1 MNIMIS
7 IVCAATADWG
17 APVDNFHIICLIRC
31 TAQQTRNG
39 RLDFASWRSTDETC
53 QLNQS
58 FFNEEKERELALRQH
73 GQQHGHQHGRGSVD
87 YRRCLRAQANIANE
101 TRETGN
107 SAWGRGVRSR
117 QATWLRGA
125 DKLSW
130 SLPEQQFKQVKA
142 YTPVCKVHVYVTDP
156 NSPTM
161 DTSDSVGW
169 FIVDM
174 RDLAGQRQQERW
186 VKLQGASPAEVL
198 ISSSLAMARDP
209 QEDPGREGYEQQ
221 GRPNSGTGGHRGND
235 SAKLP
240 ASGASFEGGS
250 PTAASERT
258 MPLPVAAAAAA
269 GLEDDEVAVHTGVDS
284 TASEAEA
291 PLAASTAVDAVS
303 DLDALPV
310 GPGADGQ
317 DARTFSLA
325 ISVKGAAGLS
335 GLAAAVAG
343 GDGGGPAGFW
353 LSYSIFGVVV
363 QTDRFESL
371 GPPPPGG
378 GAVLEPM
385 MDSFR
390 LRATLQGLCRFL
402 AEAPPL
408 QVYLCT
414 EGRILAHAD
423 VDMSLLLPT
432 EEWQGRSTCEF
443 GSTGMEGDFQ
453 LHLPGEP
460 LAAPQQRD
468 EYDGGGEEESR
479 DPPVVSICAELTKA
493 DSEPGPGDEL
503 VGSPDAGGLW
513 PATATAAAA
522 AMGRTEGSA
531 GASGVKT
538 WSRLAVVG
546 KRVGRAVAIT
556 AALQRLELRPVDDP
570 GSGDGS
576 ALSNRV
582 NGGGGV
588 LVGITDAT
596 RELLLSAKTG
606 GAATATDAIAGVA
619 NANPSASFRESFRVV
634 GCGERGE
641 VDTEDSDFLETITW
655 EWEGEPPNPGR
666 EGGVGGVL
674 AAVQVLGGSGARHG
688 DVTIAT
694 GVVPWPSSACGGRQ
708 HVNVKLMSPE
718 GNEAEEPPVVGSG
731 AVAGGAVP
739 RRYRMSINLA
749 SVKDLENAAYV
760 VACYHYPYF
769 GTSAP
774 VRTSMVWAAP
784 RMDTPLSNSCCTFS
798 FGMSFDRLAATVQD
812 RSMVVS
818 LRNKD
823 RFKEEEVGVVTIP
836 LQDVVESP
844 PQYFRC
850 RDTGKTFTSM
860 AGFKAHL
867 KARQRAGVITP
878 GNASGS
884 SPVEVKVLDRYL
896 TVASVNNERDNNDQ
910 VATSPPSSLPS
921 RLCSLRV
928 ILLLEDMGPT
938 GDPNDQANL
947 PGLSQTIDPMRPS
960 SAPPMPLVPPTAQS
974 PEARS
979 TGTGMATGAG
989 AGLPQAAAAAV
1000 EAKAARAEAEVDLE
1014 RARVEW
1020 ERWRVVEEAKF
1031 AKRLR
1036 EKDEALEQKWEAREA
1051 TRRRELSHAQ
1061 ADYSKLEGKL
1071 RKALSEVGA
1080 RERQLKARE
1089 ESWKTDHA
1097 QKLSELQLLQ
1107 RRLREETKHQVDLE
1121 RMKVKA
1127 LEKQVASH
1135 AKSLEDARARAAA
1148 TDEDL
1153 ERFRQQ
1159 QRRTPEGGL
1168 RQEVYRLGAAKAEAE
1183 AQIERERSLK
1193 NKALLEK
1200 EEYRANIHKLARA
1213 LRHHQER
1220 ETTCARR
1227 EMEQLRL
1234 EYLAREERFM
1244 LDGDRNELRTIKQE
1258 LDELRHVSLVQE
1270 AQAGLAKINPS
1281 TIADATPTITQ
1292 PPLVDTRGPRR
1303 GESPPPTT
1311 NPAFPDPGPSPS
1323 LPPRPTPAPAQVSVQ
1338 QRRESGPASHGG
1350 SVDADVDCGGGA
1362 SASGPLGG
1370 DVDGSTEMRRLIEW
1384 RDELL
1389 ATGMYTPQNPIVSEL
1404 NRRISLAGGSVGGRG
1419 SSLLQREE

>member
-1 MNIMIS
+1 MLQEIT
-7 IVCAATADWG
+7 V
-17 APVDNFHIICLIRC
+17 VV
-31 TAQQTRNG
+31 
-39 RLDFASWRSTDETC
+39 RS
-53 QLNQS
+53 LRHLPQS
-58 FFNEEKERELALRQH
+58 FFNDEKERELALRQH
-73 GQQHGHQHGRGSVD
+73 GQQQQGHQHGRGSVD
-87 YRRCLRAQANIANE
+87 YRRCLRAQASIANE

-117 QATWLRGA
+117 QAMWLRGA

-130 SLPEQQFKQVKA
+130 SVPEQRFKQVKA
-142 YTPVCKVHVYVTDP
+142 YTPVCKVHVYATDP

-209 QEDPGREGYEQQ
+209 QEDPSREGGYEQRS
-221 GRPNSGTGGHRGND
+221 RPNSSSTGGGHRGNE
-235 SAKLP
+235 SSNPP
-240 ASGASFEGGS
+240 ASRASLEGGS
-250 PTAASERT
+250 PPGGGAARTAASGQT
-258 MPLPVAAAAAA
+258 MPSPVAAAAA
-269 GLEDDEVAVHTGVDS
+269 GLEDDEVAVHTEVDS
-284 TASEAEA
+284 TGSEADA
-291 PLAASTAVDAVS
+291 PPLVTSTVDAVS

-335 GLAAAVAG
+335 GVAAAVAG
-343 GDGGGPAGFW
+343 GGGGDGDGGAPGFW

-378 GAVLEPM
+378 GAVLEAM

-390 LRATLQGLCRFL
+390 LRATLQGLCHFL

-423 VDMSLLLPT
+423 MDMSLLLPR
-432 EEWQGRSTCEF
+432 EEWQGRSTYEF

-453 LHLPGEP
+453 LRLPGEP

-468 EYDGGGEEESR
+468 EDGGGGEGESR
-479 DPPVVSICAELTKA
+479 SPPVVSIGAELTRA
-493 DSEPGPGDEL
+493 DSEPEPGDEL
-503 VGSPDAGGLW
+503 VGSPGAGRLW
-513 PATATAAAA
+513 AAAA
-522 AMGRTEGSA
+522 AAAATGRSEGIA

-538 WSRLAVVG
+538 WSCLAVSRR
-546 KRVGRAVAIT
+546 RVRRAVAIT
-556 AALQRLELRPVDDP
+556 AALQRLELKPVDDSSS
-570 GSGDGS
+570 GGDGS

-596 RELLLSAKTG
+596 GDLLQARNAG

-619 NANPSASFRESFRVV
+619 KGNASPSASYQETFRVV

-666 EGGVGGVL
+666 EGGVL
-674 AAVQVLGGSGARHG
+674 AAVRVLGDSGARRG

-708 HVNVKLMSPE
+708 HVNVKLVSPE
-718 GNEAEEPPVVGSG
+718 GQEVGSCRVCLSLTAAKGDGSGSDSSEGPAGEEAEGGAAFEQESEQLEDEKEERESSSFGLEGARGVRSGVGGGAAVRTTGVQAEEPPVVGSG
-731 AVAGGAVP
+731 VVAGGTVP
-739 RRYRMSINLA
+739 RSFRMSINLA

-774 VRTSMVWAAP
+774 VRTSLVWAAP

-798 FGMSFDRLAATVQD
+798 FGMSFDRLAATVHD
-812 RSMVVS
+812 KNLVVS

-867 KARQRAGVITP
+867 KSRQRAGVITP
-878 GNASGS
+878 GDASGS

-896 TVASVNNERDNNDQ
+896 TVASVNGKSDSNDQ
-910 VATSPPSSLPS
+910 VVTSPPPPSALPS

-938 GDPNDQANL
+938 GDPDDHDSHDQANL
-947 PGLSQTIDPMRPS
+947 SGLGQTTDPFRPTS
-960 SAPPMPLVPPTAQS
+960 TSPMPLVPSTSES

-979 TGTGMATGAG
+979 AGIGIATGAG
-989 AGLPQAAAAAV
+989 LTQASAVAA
-1000 EAKAARAEAEVDLE
+1000 EARAARAEAEVDLE

-1020 ERWRVVEEAKF
+1020 ERWRVVEEANF

-1036 EKDEALEQKWEAREA
+1036 EKDEALERKWEAREV
-1051 TRRRELSHAQ
+1051 TRRRELGHAQ
-1061 ADYSKLEGKL
+1061 ADYSK
-1071 RKALSEVGA
+1071 V
-1080 RERQLKARE
+1080 
-1089 ESWKTDHA
+1089 
-1097 QKLSELQLLQ
+1097 
-1107 RRLREETKHQVDLE
+1107 RL
-1121 RMKVKA
+1121 
-1127 LEKQVASH
+1127 
-1135 AKSLEDARARAAA
+1135 
-1148 TDEDL
+1148 
-1153 ERFRQQ
+1153 
-1159 QRRTPEGGL
+1159 
-1168 RQEVYRLGAAKAEAE
+1168 
-1183 AQIERERSLK
+1183 
-1193 NKALLEK
+1193 
-1200 EEYRANIHKLARA
+1200 
-1213 LRHHQER
+1213 
-1220 ETTCARR
+1220 
-1227 EMEQLRL
+1227 
-1234 EYLAREERFM
+1234 
-1244 LDGDRNELRTIKQE
+1244 
-1258 LDELRHVSLVQE
+1258 
-1270 AQAGLAKINPS
+1270 
-1281 TIADATPTITQ
+1281 
-1292 PPLVDTRGPRR
+1292 
-1303 GESPPPTT
+1303 
-1311 NPAFPDPGPSPS
+1311 
-1323 LPPRPTPAPAQVSVQ
+1323 
-1338 QRRESGPASHGG
+1338 
-1350 SVDADVDCGGGA
+1350 
-1362 SASGPLGG
+1362 
-1370 DVDGSTEMRRLIEW
+1370 
-1384 RDELL
+1384 
-1389 ATGMYTPQNPIVSEL
+1389 
-1404 NRRISLAGGSVGGRG
+1404 
-1419 SSLLQREE
+1419 

>member
-1 MNIMIS
+1 
-7 IVCAATADWG
+7 DG
-17 APVDNFHIICLIRC
+17 
-31 TAQQTRNG
+31 
-39 RLDFASWRSTDETC
+39 
-53 QLNQS
+53 
-58 FFNEEKERELALRQH
+58 K
-73 GQQHGHQHGRGSVD
+73 
-87 YRRCLRAQANIANE
+87 
-101 TRETGN
+101 
-107 SAWGRGVRSR
+107 
-117 QATWLRGA
+117 
-125 DKLSW
+125 
-130 SLPEQQFKQVKA
+130 
-142 YTPVCKVHVYVTDP
+142 
-156 NSPTM
+156 
-161 DTSDSVGW
+161 
-169 FIVDM
+169 
-174 RDLAGQRQQERW
+174 
-186 VKLQGASPAEVL
+186 
-198 ISSSLAMARDP
+198 
-209 QEDPGREGYEQQ
+209 
-221 GRPNSGTGGHRGND
+221 
-235 SAKLP
+235 
-240 ASGASFEGGS
+240 
-250 PTAASERT
+250 
-258 MPLPVAAAAAA
+258 
-269 GLEDDEVAVHTGVDS
+269 VAVHTGVDS
-284 TASEAEA
+284 TGSESEE
-291 PLAASTAVDAVS
+291 PLAALTAVDAVS

-343 GDGGGPAGFW
+343 ADGGGPGFW

-390 LRATLQGLCRFL
+390 LRATLQGLCHFL

-423 VDMSLLLPT
+423 VDMSPLLPR
-432 EEWQGRSTCEF
+432 EQWQGRSTCEF

-453 LHLPGEP
+453 LHLPGKP
-460 LAAPQQRD
+460 LAAPQRRD
-468 EYDGGGEEESR
+468 KEDGEGGEEESR
-479 DPPVVSICAELTKA
+479 SAPVVSICAELTRA
-493 DSEPGPGDEL
+493 DPEPGPGDEP
-503 VGSPDAGGLW
+503 VGSPDADGRW
-513 PATATAAAA
+513 AATATAVAT
-522 AMGRTEGSA
+522 GRTEGSA
-531 GASGVKT
+531 SASGVRT
-538 WSRLAVVG
+538 WSRLEVAG
-546 KRVGRAVAIT
+546 RRVGRAVAIT
-556 AALQRLELRPVDDP
+556 AALQRLELRPVDDA
-570 GSGDGS
+570 GSGDSS

-588 LVGITDAT
+588 LVGITEAT
-596 RELLLSAKTG
+596 GELLLPGKAG
-606 GAATATDAIAGVA
+606 GATTVTNAIVGVA
-619 NANPSASFRESFRVV
+619 NAHPSASFREGFRVV

-674 AAVQVLGGSGARHG
+674 AAVQVLGGSGARYG

-708 HVNVKLMSPE
+708 HVNVKLVSPE
-718 GNEAEEPPVVGSG
+718 GREVGSCRVCLSLTGTDDGSGSDGPAGEGAEGGAVFEQESEQLEDEEEEERESRFGRERARGNRSGVGGGAAVRTTGVQAEEPPVVGSG
-731 AVAGGAVP
+731 VVAGGTVP
-739 RRYRMSINLA
+739 RSYRMSINLA

-769 GTSAP
+769 GTSSP
-774 VRTSMVWAAP
+774 VRTSLVWAAP

-812 RSMVVS
+812 RSLVVS

-860 AGFKAHL
+860 AGFKAHI
-867 KARQRAGVITP
+867 KSRQRAGVITP
-878 GNASGS
+878 RDASGS

-896 TVASVNNERDNNDQ
+896 TVGSVNNERDKSDQ
-910 VATSPPSSLPS
+910 VAISAPPSTLPS

-928 ILLLEDMGPT
+928 IVLLEDMGPT
-938 GDPNDQANL
+938 GDPDDQANF
-947 PGLSQTIDPMRPS
+947 PGLGQNMDPVGPS
-960 SAPPMPLVPPTAQS
+960 SAPPMPPVPSTAQS

-979 TGTGMATGAG
+979 AGTGMATGAG
-989 AGLPQAAAAAV
+989 AGLPQAAAVAA

-1014 RARVEW
+1014 RVRVAW

-1031 AKRLR
+1031 AERLR

-1071 RKALSEVGA
+1071 RKALSEVEA

-1135 AKSLEDARARAAA
+1135 ARSLEDARARVAA

-1213 LRHHQER
+1213 LRRHEER

-1270 AQAGLAKINPS
+1270 AQAGLAKISPS
-1281 TIADATPTITQ
+1281 TIAAATPTLTR
-1292 PPLVDTRGPRR
+1292 PPRVDTRGPRR
-1303 GESPPPTT
+1303 GESPPSTT
-1311 NPAFPDPGPSPS
+1311 NLAFPDPGPSPS
-1323 LPPRPTPAPAQVSVQ
+1323 LPPRPTPAPAQFSVQ
-1338 QRRESGPASHGG
+1338 QRRESGPASHEG
-1350 SVDADVDCGGGA
+1350 SVDADVDCGVGA

-1370 DVDGSTEMRRLIEW
+1370 DVDGSTEMMRLIEW

-1389 ATGMYTPQNPIVSEL
+1389 ATGMYTTQNPIVSEL
-1404 NRRISLAGGSVGGRG
+1404 NRRIS
-1419 SSLLQREE
+1419 